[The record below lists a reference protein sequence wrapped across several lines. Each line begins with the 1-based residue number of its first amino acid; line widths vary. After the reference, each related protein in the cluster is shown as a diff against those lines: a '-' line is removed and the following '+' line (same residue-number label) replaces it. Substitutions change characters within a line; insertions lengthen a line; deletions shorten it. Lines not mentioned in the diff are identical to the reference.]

1 MTWGLGR
8 VEVRYGETQ
17 ALDGV
22 TVRLSPSTITAV
34 VGGDGSGKSTALRAL
49 VGLVPVTTG
58 RVERPEIERV
68 GYLPSTSGVYTDL
81 TAAENLGFVGSAF
94 GMTGHQIRDREE
106 ELLDRTD
113 LRSARDRL
121 GRNLSGGMRQKLGLA
136 MVLLHR
142 PELLVLDEPTTGID
156 PVSRA
161 ELWRLIAGEAARGA
175 AVLMSTSYLDEAER
189 AASIVV
195 LDRGRVLLS
204 GTADEVRA
212 SVPGGVFDIRE
223 RPATEF
229 RWRRGAF
236 WRVWSP
242 DGRIPPK
249 GTAVEPDLEDAVTV
263 ASLRGASVEAA

>member
-1 MTWGLGR
+1 MTWGLER
-8 VEVRYGETQ
+8 VEVRYRE
-17 ALDGV
+17 ALALEGV
-22 TVRLSPSTITAV
+22 TVRVPTSTVTAL

-49 VGLVPVTTG
+49 VGLVPVTSG
-58 RVERPEIERV
+58 SVDRPEIEKV
-68 GYLPSTSGVYTDL
+68 GYLPSTSGVYPDL
-81 TAAENLGFVGSAF
+81 TVAENLAFVGSAF
-94 GMTGHQIRDREE
+94 GMTSREIRDREE

-113 LRSARDRL
+113 LLSARDRL
-121 GRNLSGGMRQKLGLA
+121 GGDLSGGMRQKLGLA
-136 MVLLHR
+136 RVLLHR

-161 ELWRLIAGEAARGA
+161 ELWRLVAGETARGA
-175 AVLMSTSYLDEAER
+175 AVVMSTSYLDEAER

-204 GTADEVRA
+204 GTADDVRA

-223 RPATEF
+223 RPATEL

-242 DGRIPPK
+242 DGRVPPQ

-263 ASLRGASVEAA
+263 ASLREASGEAA

>member
-1 MTWGLGR
+1 MTWGLDR
-8 VEVRYGETQ
+8 VEVDYGEAR
-17 ALDGV
+17 ALAGV
-22 TVRLSPSTITAV
+22 TFRSSPSVITAL

-58 RVERPEIERV
+58 SVERPEIERV
-68 GYLPSTSGVYTDL
+68 GYLPSTSGVYPDL
-81 TAAENLGFVGSAF
+81 TVTENLAFVGSAF
-94 GMTGHQIRDREE
+94 GMTGREIRDRGE
-106 ELLDRTD
+106 ELLDRTE

-121 GRNLSGGMRQKLGLA
+121 GGNLSGGMRQKLGLA

-161 ELWRLIAGEAARGA
+161 ELWRLIAGETARGA
-175 AVLMSTSYLDEAER
+175 AVVMSTSYLDEAER

-212 SVPGGVFDIRE
+212 SVPGGVFDLRE

-242 DGRIPPK
+242 NGRVPPQ
-249 GTAVEPDLEDAVTV
+249 GTVVEPDLEDAVTV
-263 ASLRGASVEAA
+263 ASLRDASGEAA